1 MVFVRAVSEEHTL
14 RVVGSESCCARGLV
28 TDKQT
33 EKKKSPTSGSG
44 ANAFVKNGLALMLA
58 KVGGLQAPI
67 QVGA

>member
-33 EKKKSPTSGSG
+33 EKSPTSGSG